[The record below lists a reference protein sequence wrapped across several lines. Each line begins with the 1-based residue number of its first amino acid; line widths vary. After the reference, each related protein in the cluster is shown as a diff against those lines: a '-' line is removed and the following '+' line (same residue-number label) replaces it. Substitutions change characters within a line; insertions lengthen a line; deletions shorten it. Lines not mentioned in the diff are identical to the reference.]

1 MTRIFTFA
9 CALACLSIA
18 CFSNSAEAQRPI
30 PVNIESTPPGASVHV
45 DDPNSAS
52 IGTTPLR
59 RVRVPRG
66 QHTLIFKLANHEEL
80 RHPVNIRRYNETFRV
95 TLAALGVISVT
106 AASDTA
112 NGATVKI
119 DGQPIGQ
126 MPVRH
131 TVQPGRHQVTVER
144 EGYDAFTQWVQVD
157 GGQVLTL
164 PVMLQRSR
172 PETGSLLVAA
182 DVSGAAIFIDGNPR
196 GSTPTVIEGITAG
209 EHTIEIRANDE
220 ALEPH
225 RETIRIIAG
234 ERATINA
241 SLRPAQGRTG
251 SLRVL
256 VNVPSAE
263 VFLDGES
270 LGNPPAS
277 APQVTPGDHIVEARA
292 EGYQPSQQPV
302 SIESGQQRVIS
313 IEMREVAR
321 ELGRIVV
328 NANVEGAVVTID
340 GEERGAPPVVIDRAP
355 AGTHAIL
362 VRAQGYRE
370 FRHTCE
376 TGPGRSCEVTADM
389 NVVGRPVRVTT
400 NVRDAQFFIDGELQ
414 GPVPYEG
421 EVPIGPHLVE
431 VRADGY
437 RSYQAQI
444 SFAAGNEPREME
456 ITLVEEGELTPEE
469 QAERDAE
476 RAERR
481 QQAVA
486 RSGATLPDDLA
497 VLDASVG
504 WPYLGE
510 LRLGIGILDWL
521 ESGIGIRTFGR
532 LTEFEGRVKAG
543 FRPVRQFSLGLNV
556 RFGGGIGPN
565 RNPTRHEEDYAMTD
579 PNFEAKSHPTNS
591 FFTSFEALL
600 SLHFLNEGN
609 FTLWTAFDI
618 HSDRWDWN
626 QADNNCRY
634 ANGCM
639 PGTGGMPED
648 PTDFGNFIDGRQSIA
663 RFRLGGSLEFIL
675 TRRWN
680 IWGSFEGVFG
690 NARRVVGD
698 VFGQDNEDL
707 QLYFRLGITYKFEY
721 VTRDE

>member
-1 MTRIFTFA
+1 MTRFIAFALAFA
-9 CALACLSIA
+9 CALPL
-18 CFSNSAEAQRPI
+18 AEAQRPI
-30 PVNIESTPPGASVHV
+30 PVNLESTPPGASVHV
-45 DDPNSAS
+45 DDPNSPS

-59 RVRVPRG
+59 RVRIPRG
-66 QHTLIFKLANHEEL
+66 QHTLIFKLANYEDL
-80 RHPVNIRRYNETFRV
+80 RHPVNIRRWNETFRV
-95 TLAALGVISVT
+95 TLNALGVITINAMGES
-106 AASDTA
+106 A

-119 DGQPIGQ
+119 DGQAVGTPPIRQ
-126 MPVRH
+126 
-131 TVQPGRHQVTVER
+131 TVQPGRHQITVER
-144 EGYDAFTQWVQVD
+144 EGYVTFDQWVQVD

-164 PVMLQRSR
+164 PVQLQRAA
-172 PETGSLLVAA
+172 PVTGSLLVAA
-182 DVSGAAIFIDGNPR
+182 DVSGAAIYIDGEPR
-196 GSTPTVIEGITAG
+196 GSTPTVIEGITVG
-209 EHTIEIRANDE
+209 EHTIEIRPNDE
-220 ALEPH
+220 SLEAH
-225 RETIRIIAG
+225 RQTIRIIAG

-241 SLRPAQGRTG
+241 TMRPAQGRTG
-251 SLRVL
+251 TLRVL
-256 VNVPSAE
+256 VNVQGAE

-270 LGNPPAS
+270 IGTAPAS
-277 APQVTPGDHIVEARA
+277 APAVPPGDHIVEARA
-292 EGYQPSQQPV
+292 EGHQPTQQTV

-313 IEMREVAR
+313 IEMSEVVR

-340 GEERGAPPVVIDRAP
+340 GEERGPPPVVIDRAP

-362 VRAQGYRE
+362 VRAEGYRE
-370 FRHTCE
+370 FRHTCQ

-389 NVVGRPVRVTT
+389 GVVGRPIRVTT
-400 NVRDAQFFIDGELQ
+400 TSTVRGAQLFVDGELQ
-414 GPVPYEG
+414 GPVPFEG

-431 VRADGY
+431 VRAEGY

-444 SFAAGNEPREME
+444 SFSAGNEPREME
-456 ITLVEEGELTPEE
+456 VTLVEEGELTPEE
-469 QAERDAE
+469 EAEREAAA
-476 RAERR
+476 AERR

-543 FRPVRQFSLGLNV
+543 YRPVRQFSIGLNL

-565 RNPTRHEEDYAMTD
+565 RNATQHEEDVAAAD
-579 PNFEAKSHPTNS
+579 PTFEATSHPTNS
-591 FFTSFEALL
+591 FFTSFEALF
-600 SLHFLNEGN
+600 SLHFLNAGN

-626 QADNNCRY
+626 EADNNCRY
-634 ANGCM
+634 ANGCA

-648 PTDFGNFIDGRQSIA
+648 PMDFGNFIEGRQSIA

-680 IWGSFEGVFG
+680 LWGSFEGVFG

-698 VFGQDNEDL
+698 VFGQGNEDL
-707 QLYFRLGITYKFEY
+707 QLYFRLGVTYKFEY
-721 VTRDE
+721 VTRE

>member
-1 MTRIFTFA
+1 MNRII
-9 CALACLSIA
+9 ALALALSFPLA
-18 CFSNSAEAQRPI
+18 ASVDAQRVRTI
-30 PVNIESTPPGASVHV
+30 RVNIESTPPGATVHL
-45 DDPNSAS
+45 DDPNAAP
-52 IGTTPLR
+52 IGTTPIR
-59 RVRVPRG
+59 RIRVPRG
-66 QHTLIFKLANHEEL
+66 QHTLIFKLANHEDL
-80 RHPVNIRRYNETFRV
+80 SHPVNIRRWNETFRV
-95 TLAALGVISVT
+95 TLNALGVISIN
-106 AASDTA
+106 AMGESA
-112 NGATVKI
+112 NGATVRI
-119 DGQPIGQ
+119 DGQPVGNPPIRQ
-126 MPVRH
+126 N
-131 TVQPGRHQVTVER
+131 VQPGRHQITVER
-144 EGYDAFTQWVQVD
+144 EGYDTFNQWVQVD

-164 PVMLQRSR
+164 PVQLQRSA

-182 DVSGAAIFIDGNPR
+182 DVSGAAIYIDGEPR
-196 GSTPTVIEGITAG
+196 GSTPTVIEGLTAG
-209 EHTIEIRANDE
+209 EHSIEIRPNDE
-220 ALEPH
+220 ALEAH
-225 RETIRIIAG
+225 RQTIRIIAG

-241 SLRPAQGRTG
+241 TMRPAQGRTG

-256 VNVPSAE
+256 VNVQEAE
-263 VFLDGES
+263 VFLDGE
-270 LGNPPAS
+270 LIGNPPAS
-277 APQVTPGDHIVEARA
+277 APEVAPGDHIVETRA
-292 EGYQPSQQPV
+292 EGYQPTQQPV
-302 SIESGQQRVIS
+302 SIEAGQQRVIS
-313 IEMREVAR
+313 VEMQEVVR

-389 NVVGRPVRVTT
+389 NVVGRPVRVTA
-400 NVRDAQFFIDGELQ
+400 NIRDAQFYIDGELQ

-421 EVPIGPHLVE
+421 EVPIGAHLVE

-444 SFAAGNEPREME
+444 SFAAGNEPRALEV
-456 ITLVEEGELTPEE
+456 TLVEEGELTPEE
-469 QAERDAE
+469 LAEREAE
-476 RAERR
+476 AAERR

-504 WPYLGE
+504 WPYLFE

-543 FRPVRQFSLGLNV
+543 FRPVRQFSMGLNV

-565 RNPTRHEEDYAMTD
+565 RAS
-579 PNFEAKSHPTNS
+579 PNYETAIDMDAGGHPTNS

-600 SLHFLNEGN
+600 SLHFLNAGN
-609 FTLWTAFDI
+609 FTLWSALDI

-626 QADNNCRY
+626 EADSDCRY
-634 ANGCM
+634 ASGCDRSSGSVM
-639 PGTGGMPED
+639 PEMPED
-648 PTDFGNFIDGRQSIA
+648 TFIDGRQSMA
-663 RFRLGGSLEFIL
+663 RFRIGGSLEFIL

-680 IWGSFEGVFG
+680 LWGSFEGVFG

-698 VFGQDNEDL
+698 VFGQGNEDL

-721 VTRDE
+721 VTRD